1 MNRSKKKN
9 PTIRFL
15 IRSFI
20 GLLLFSIAVFT
31 LLGIYMNRQSRK
43 TIHEIGEIY
52 MSGMNK
58 QMSRHFKSVIKLRFD
73 QMDGLVS
80 VVSSKNHNKKS
91 LYKELVYRAKVR
103 DFNYLAICSNEGNFE
118 TLYGDPIHPINPKPF
133 VKSLKRGERRVV

>member
-43 TIHEIGEIY
+43 TIHEIG
-52 MSGMNK
+52 
-58 QMSRHFKSVIKLRFD
+58 
-73 QMDGLVS
+73 
-80 VVSSKNHNKKS
+80 SS
-91 LYKELVYRAKVR
+91 
-103 DFNYLAICSNEGNFE
+103 ICPE
-118 TLYGDPIHPINPKPF
+118 
-133 VKSLKRGERRVV
+133 

>member
-58 QMSRHFKSVIKLRFD
+58 QMSRHF
-73 QMDGLVS
+73 
-80 VVSSKNHNKKS
+80 
-91 LYKELVYRAKVR
+91 
-103 DFNYLAICSNEGNFE
+103 
-118 TLYGDPIHPINPKPF
+118 
-133 VKSLKRGERRVV
+133 